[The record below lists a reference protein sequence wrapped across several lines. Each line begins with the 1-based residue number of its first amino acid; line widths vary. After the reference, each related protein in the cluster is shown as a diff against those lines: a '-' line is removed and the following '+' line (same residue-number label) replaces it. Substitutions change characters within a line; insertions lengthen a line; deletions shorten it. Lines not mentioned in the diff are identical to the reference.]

1 MQLNF
6 LSQISLQFQVSDVYL
21 HALVDTYG
29 SFGFGFLHTSK
40 QPEAAVAL
48 LYNDVFP
55 TYREWNISIGSILTD
70 NGREYCGTDAHP
82 YELFLQLSD
91 IEHRTTK
98 VRSPKTNGFV
108 ERFNRTVKEEFIPVA
123 FRKKIYTSI
132 SDLQDEL
139 DLWLTHYNYER
150 PHRGYRNLGK
160 RPFDTVNNFIS
171 KNKQSVRHQS

>member
-1 MQLNF
+1 MVEPVLNF
-6 LSQISLQFQVSDVYL
+6 FEERSYFQTLVNRSPNVTKNHLSVPV
-21 HALVDTYG
+21 T
-29 SFGFGFLHTSK
+29 
-40 QPEAAVAL
+40 
-48 LYNDVFP
+48 VFP
-55 TYREWNISIGSILTD
+55 TYREWNIPIGSILTD

-160 RPFDTVNNFIS
+160 RPFDTVNIFIS
-171 KNKQSVRHQS
+171 KNKQPVRQQS